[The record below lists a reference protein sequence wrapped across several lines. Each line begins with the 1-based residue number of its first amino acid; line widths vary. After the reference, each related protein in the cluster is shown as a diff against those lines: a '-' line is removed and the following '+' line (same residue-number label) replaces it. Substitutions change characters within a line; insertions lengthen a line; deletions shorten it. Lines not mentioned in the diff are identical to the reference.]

1 MTGMDGIVVIPAVIE
16 VIAMFFRNTIH
27 LGRISGIMIG
37 IDYSWFII
45 FVLFVFLLGTG
56 YLPVVAPGAYP
67 GWYWATAVLTALL
80 FFASV
85 LLHELSHALVARRSN
100 IPINNITL
108 FIFGGV
114 SQMEDEPQT
123 PWDEFK
129 MAIAG
134 PLASVAI
141 AVVFFGTSLLTVMT
155 QSRLLFAAF
164 TYLWFINI
172 FLAVFN
178 MLPGFPLDGGRV
190 FRAAIWGWSGNL
202 QKSTR
207 IAALVGQT
215 FGILFIIVGVGS
227 LFYPAWRAYG
237 GIWMAL
243 VGWFLVS
250 AARSSYQQVVLREAL
265 RKVPIRDV
273 MNPQVNPVPP
283 DIAVEMLVTEYFLG
297 ESASTLPVERNGAVL
312 GVVSVEDVRALP
324 RDEWKYKTVAD
335 IMRPLSEEQV
345 LEPEDDAWDAAN
357 RMAQSNRDRIII
369 AEHDHVEGLVTRGSI
384 LRWLQT
390 HTRLAP
396 GQA

>member
-1 MTGMDGIVVIPAVIE
+1 
-16 VIAMFFRNTIH
+16 MFFHNTIH

-37 IDYSWFII
+37 IDYSWFVI
-45 FVLFVFLLGTG
+45 FALFVFLLGQG
-56 YLPVVAPGAYP
+56 YLPVVAPGQP
-67 GWYWATAVLTALL
+67 VGWYWVIALFTSLL

-85 LLHELSHALVARRSN
+85 LVHELSHALVARRSN

-123 PWDEFK
+123 PGDEFK

-134 PLASVAI
+134 PLASVGI
-141 AVVFFGTSLLTVMT
+141 AVVFFGTSLLTALA

-164 TYLWFINI
+164 TYLWFINL

-190 FRAAIWGWSGNL
+190 FRAALWQWSGNL
-202 QKSTR
+202 QRATR
-207 IAALVGQT
+207 IASLTGQT
-215 FGILFIIVGVGS
+215 FGILLILFGVSS
-227 LFYPAWRAYG
+227 LFIPAFRNYG

-250 AARSSYQQVVLREAL
+250 AARNSYQQVVLRESL
-265 RKVPIRDV
+265 RHISIREV
-273 MNPQVNPVPP
+273 MSPQAAVVPP
-283 DIAVEMLVTEYFLG
+283 DISVEHLVNEYFLR
-297 ESASTLPVERNGAVL
+297 ESSSTLPVEQNGAVI

-324 RDEWKYKTVAD
+324 REEWPFRLVTE

-345 LEPEDDAWDAAN
+345 LPADDDAWDAAN
-357 RMAQSNRDRIII
+357 RMAQTNRDRVIV
-369 AEHDHVEGLVTRGSI
+369 ADHDHVEGLVTRGSL